1 MTTNPLDE
9 PTLDPTDFKCDICG
23 AELDSLSELSDHKK
37 SHVIRVERED
47 ELRGDIGQ
55 AGLPMQPQP

>member
-1 MTTNPLDE
+1 MAQDPRDTPTT
-9 PTLDPTDFKCDICG
+9 DPTDFKCDICG
-23 AELDSLSELSDHKK
+23 AELDSVSELADHKK
-37 SHVIRVERED
+37 SHSPRVERED